1 MELII
6 ILSALLG
13 AAIFA
18 VVSKKRIV
26 IETAT
31 AVAALTAI
39 SLSAAVVYNVAY
51 FGAYY
56 PFSFF
61 AVDELGAIVLLIIC
75 SLDLAVSI
83 YSVAYLR
90 QESAKQI
97 IEFKKV
103 KQYFALLN
111 VFVAVMVL
119 TATASSPIFTWIAI
133 EATTLSATFLISFY
147 NKKTTTEA
155 AWKYLIINSIGL
167 LLGFFGTLLYFTAL
181 QNSAVVGIA
190 TWRDLLASS
199 IRLDPQIAKIAFVF
213 VLIGYGTKAGL
224 APMHTWLPDAHGK
237 APAPI
242 SALLS
247 GVLLNVAFISI
258 LRFKAIT
265 DTAVGFGTVTKNLL
279 IMFGLCSI
287 IVSALA
293 IFTQKNYKRLL
304 AYSSIENMG
313 IVAIGFGLGGFGA
326 FAGLLH
332 IIYHS
337 LIKSALFLLAG
348 SVFLR
353 YSTTKIANIRGMCTA
368 LPITGVMF
376 FAGFLVI
383 TGMPPFGLFFTKI
396 YIFAEAV
403 QWNVWIACLALV
415 FISILFIGFLK
426 HFSKMFFGSK
436 PPDVKAGETDV
447 WLIIPP
453 LLLIAAA
460 LFLSLYMPQFL
471 QLLIKKAVTGY

>member
-1 MELII
+1 MEILII
-6 ILSALLG
+6 ILALFV
-13 AAIFA
+13 AALVAAFC
-18 VVSKKRIV
+18 KKRIV
-26 IETAT
+26 IELI
-31 AVAALTAI
+31 AVAAALTAA
-39 SLSAAVVYNVAY
+39 SMAATTAYNVAY

-61 AVDELGAIVLLIIC
+61 AVDELAAIVLLIIC
-75 SLDLAVSI
+75 SLGCMASV

-97 IEFKKV
+97 LEFSKIR
-103 KQYFALLN
+103 QYFALLN
-111 VFVAVMVL
+111 AFLAVMVV
-119 TATASSPIFTWIAI
+119 TVTASSPIFTWIAI

-147 NKKTTTEA
+147 NKKTSTEA
-155 AWKYLIINSIGL
+155 AWKYLIINSLGL

-181 QNSAVVGIA
+181 HGSAIEGIA
-190 TWRDLLASS
+190 SWRDLLAGATK
-199 IRLDPQIAKIAFVF
+199 LDPLIAKIAFAF

-258 LRFKAIT
+258 LRFKMIT
-265 DTAVGFGTVTKNLL
+265 DLAVGSGDLSQKLL

-287 IVSALA
+287 VVSALV

-313 IVAIGFGLGGFGA
+313 IISIGFGLGGFGA
-326 FAGLLH
+326 LAGLLH
-332 IIYHS
+332 VIYHS

-348 SVFLR
+348 TVFLR
-353 YSTTKIANIRGMCTA
+353 YSTTKIASIRGMCTA
-368 LPITGVMF
+368 LPITGVLF
-376 FAGFLVI
+376 FLGFLAI
-383 TGMPPFGLFFTKI
+383 TGLPPFGLFFTKI
-396 YIFAEAV
+396 FIFSEAIR
-403 QWNVWIACLALV
+403 WNIPISCAALV
-415 FISILFIGFLK
+415 FVSILFIGFFK
-426 HFSKMFFGSK
+426 HFSKMYFGSRS
-436 PPDVKAGETDV
+436 PEIKAGETNM

-453 LLLIAAA
+453 LLLIAGA
-460 LFLSLYMPQFL
+460 LFLSLYMPPFM
-471 QLLIKKAVTGY
+471 QLLINKAVVGY